1 MRREGEEEESG
12 EDEEECP
19 RRREGSLAQ
28 GMEEISATA
37 TNVREDSDPPMGLLK
52 DHSLGASLRKFGSLP
67 LSRLLQK
74 ILLFACSQR
83 RLLGAVPDNEAW
95 DTYKRSKRGQKSPA
109 IMRAVYLQVG

>member
-1 MRREGEEEESG
+1 M
-12 EDEEECP
+12 EECP
-19 RRREGSLAQ
+19 RRKEGSWGQ
-28 GMEEISATA
+28 GRGESGAMA
-37 TNVREDSDPPMGLLK
+37 TNEREHSDPQMMGLLM
-52 DHSLGASLRKFGSLP
+52 DRSPGVSRRKFGSLP